1 MSGKVWKKIPC
12 KESLLLAKQKNNKM
26 RVIVFVKVRAVNQ
39 LVYLGVGREEGEQDR
54 G

>member
-12 KESLLLAKQKNNKM
+12 KESLLLAKQNNKM
-26 RVIVFVKVRAVNQ
+26 RVIVFVKVSVVNQ